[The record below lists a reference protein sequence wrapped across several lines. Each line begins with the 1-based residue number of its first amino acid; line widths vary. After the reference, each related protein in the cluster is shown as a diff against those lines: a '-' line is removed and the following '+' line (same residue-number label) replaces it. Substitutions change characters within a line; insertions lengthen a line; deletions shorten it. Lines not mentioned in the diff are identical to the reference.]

1 MESLEQATQRQN
13 EARPKF
19 INHLEIQIM
28 KTIFTTTAQ
37 EPKQNEILVT
47 IASRASKDS
56 SGKEKPAAHKPYY
69 GIFEIPE
76 QIETQTDEIVK
87 LAAIAGLSAAYSKF
101 ARSKLPTKLL
111 ASAGGAEQQI
121 VCTLEDLRAALA
133 SEAAEARR
141 ITKEAINETW
151 KVVAANAIHK
161 LCQLKGVQSE
171 SALPD
176 QLRRQVGAQLQKRQ
190 DWLLSLASTTGILLR
205 SEQEI
210 TEALAWITP
219 LAEKE
224 AAEGGWIF
232 AACLDKCLKRLEVLQ
247 AKEPEQEAEEEP
259 EVSLDELI

>member
-1 MESLEQATQRQN
+1 
-13 EARPKF
+13 
-19 INHLEIQIM
+19 M

-47 IASRASKDS
+47 IASRASKDAN
-56 SGKEKPAAHKPYY
+56 GKEKPAAHKPYY
-69 GIFEIPE
+69 GVFEIPE
-76 QIETQTDEIVK
+76 QIAAQQDELVK
-87 LAAIAGLSAAYSKF
+87 LAAIAGLSNAYARF

-111 ASAGGAEQQI
+111 ASANGAEQQI
-121 VCTLEDLRAALA
+121 ACSLDDLRNALA

-141 ITKEAINETW
+141 ITKEEINNAW
-151 KVVAANAIHK
+151 KAVAANALHN
-161 LCQLKGVQSE
+161 LCKLKGVASE
-171 SALPD
+171 SQLPD
-176 QLRRQVGAQLQKRQ
+176 QLRRQVGAQLQKRL

-224 AAEGGWIF
+224 ASDGGWIF
-232 AACLDKCLKRLEVLQ
+232 AACLDKCLKRLETLQ

-259 EVSLDELI
+259 EVSLDDLI

>member
-1 MESLEQATQRQN
+1 
-13 EARPKF
+13 
-19 INHLEIQIM
+19 M
-28 KTIFTTTAQ
+28 KTTFTTAAQ
-37 EPKQNEILVT
+37 EPKANEILVT

-69 GIFEIPE
+69 GIFQVPE
-76 QIETQTDEIVK
+76 QIAAQTDELVK
-87 LAAIAGLSAAYSKF
+87 LAAIAGLSSAYAKF
-101 ARSKLPTKLL
+101 AKSKLPTKLL
-111 ASAGGAEQQI
+111 ASASGAEQTI
-121 VCTLEDLRAALA
+121 VCSLDDLRSALA

-141 ITKEAINETW
+141 ITKEEINNAW
-151 KVVAANAIHK
+151 KAVAANALHK
-161 LCQLKGVQSE
+161 LCQLKGVASE
-171 SALPD
+171 SQLPD
-176 QLRRQVGAQLQKRQ
+176 QLRRQVGAQLQKRL

-232 AACLDKCLKRLEVLQ
+232 AACLDKCLKRLEALQ